1 MSVTSSPTV
10 SVVMPTYNR
19 LDQLRAAL
27 EGLAGQHDL
36 GEPVE
41 VIVVS
46 DGSTDGTDDYLSS
59 SAVPLPVVALTQPN
73 AGPAAA
79 RNRGLEAARGG
90 LVLFVDD
97 DTVAAPDLVAAHL
110 RRHTRPDDDLVV
122 IGPMLTPADYAISPW
137 VQWEQDMLTKQY
149 EAMRTGVYE
158 ATARQFYTG
167 NASVARSHLC
177 AVGGFDTAFRR
188 AEDVE
193 LAYRLA
199 DRGLR
204 FAFDPT
210 AIVHHYAE
218 RSFDSWLQ
226 AAYAYG
232 RNDVVFGR
240 DHGRAWLLQAIGRE
254 FHGRHALVR
263 GLTGAC
269 LPRPRL
275 GRAVLAVLSAT
286 ARASGRAHVD
296 RVARPMFSAVYNLA
310 YYRGMAD
317 ELGDARQLLQRFAG
331 EDSSGAAAADDR

>member
-1 MSVTSSPTV
+1 MSAPIV

-19 LDQLRAAL
+19 FGQVRAAL
-27 EGLAGQHDL
+27 EGLADQQGLD
-36 GEPVE
+36 EPVE

-46 DGSTDGTDDYLSS
+46 DGSTDGTDEYLSS
-59 SAVPLPVVALTQPN
+59 SQVPLPVVALTQPN

-79 RNRGLEAARGG
+79 RNRGLEAARGD
-90 LVLFVDD
+90 LVVFVDD

-110 RRHTRPDDDLVV
+110 RRHERPDDDLVV
-122 IGPMLTPADYAISPW
+122 IGPMLTPEHYAISPW

-167 NASVARSHLC
+167 NASVARIHLR

-218 RSFDSWLQ
+218 RSFESWLQ

-240 DHGRAWLLQAIGRE
+240 DHGRGWLLEAIGRE

-263 GLTGAC
+263 GVTRAC
-269 LPRPRL
+269 LPRPLL
-275 GRAVLAVLSAT
+275 GRAVSTVLSAT
-286 ARASGRAHVD
+286 ARASGWAHAD
-296 RVARPMFSAVYNLA
+296 KIARPMFSAVYNLA
-310 YYRGMAD
+310 YYQGMAD
-317 ELGDARQLLQRFAG
+317 ELGSAKQLLQRFDA
-331 EDSSGAAAADDR
+331 EDPGGAVSEAAR

>member
-1 MSVTSSPTV
+1 MARSAPTV

-27 EGLAGQHDL
+27 ASLAAQQGLDD
-36 GEPVE
+36 PVE
-41 VIVVS
+41 TIVVS
-46 DGSTDGTDDYLSS
+46 DGCTDGTDDYLSS
-59 SAVPLPVVALTQPN
+59 PAVPLPVVALTQAN

-79 RNRGLEAARGG
+79 RNRGIDVARGE

-97 DTVAAPDLVAAHL
+97 DTVADPNLVAAHL
-110 RRHTRPDDDLVV
+110 RRHECPDDDLVV
-122 IGPMLTPADYAISPW
+122 IGPMLTPDGYAISPW
-137 VQWEQDMLTKQY
+137 VRWEQDMLTKQY
-149 EAMRTGVYE
+149 DAMRNGVYG

-167 NASVARSHLC
+167 NASVARRHLVD
-177 AVGGFDTAFRR
+177 AGGFDTTFRR

-204 FAFDPT
+204 FAFEPD
-210 AIVHHYAE
+210 AVVLHYAE
-218 RSFDSWLQ
+218 RSFEAWLG

-240 DHGRAWLLQAIGRE
+240 DRGRTWLLEAIGRE
-254 FHGRHALVR
+254 FHDRHLLVR
-263 GLTGAC
+263 GLTRTC

-275 GRAVLAVLSAT
+275 DAITSVLLSRSARGAARLNAGRLE
-286 ARASGRAHVD
+286 
-296 RVARPMFSAVYNLA
+296 RPLLSAVYNLT

-317 ELGDARQLLQRFAG
+317 ELGSAERLVELFDGVDVASVVQMSMR
-331 EDSSGAAAADDR
+331 

>member
-1 MSVTSSPTV
+1 
-10 SVVMPTYNR
+10 MPTYNR
-19 LDQLRAAL
+19 LDRLRAAL
-27 EGLAGQHDL
+27 DGLAGQHGLD
-36 GEPVE
+36 EPVE

-46 DGSTDGTDDYLSS
+46 DGSTDGTDEYLAS

-79 RNRGLEAARGG
+79 RNRGLEAAEGD

-97 DTVAAPDLVAAHL
+97 DTVACPDLVTAHL
-110 RRHTRPDDDLVV
+110 RRHERPDDDLVV
-122 IGPMLTPADYAISPW
+122 IGPMLTPEDYAISPW

-149 EAMRTGVYE
+149 EAMRAGEYE
-158 ATARQFYTG
+158 PTARQFYTG
-167 NASVARSHLC
+167 NASVARTHLR

-199 DRGLR
+199 DSGLR

-210 AIVHHYAE
+210 AIVLHYAE
-218 RSFDSWLQ
+218 RSFESWLQ

-240 DHGRAWLLQAIGRE
+240 DQGRTWLLEAIGRE
-254 FHGRHALVR
+254 FHRRHVLVR
-263 GLTGAC
+263 GLTRVC

-275 GRAVLAVLSAT
+275 GRSVSAGLAAT
-286 ARASGRAHVD
+286 ARACGWAHAD
-296 RVARPMFSAVYNLA
+296 APTRPMFSAVYNLA

-317 ELGDARQLLQRFAG
+317 ELGSASRLLRLFDDTESARTVLAEER
-331 EDSSGAAAADDR
+331 

>member
-1 MSVTSSPTV
+1 VAAQPTV

-27 EGLAGQHDL
+27 EGLARQHDVD
-36 GEPVE
+36 ERVE

-59 SAVPLPVVALTQPN
+59 PAVPLPVVALTQPN

-79 RNRGLEAARGG
+79 RNRGLEAARGD
-90 LVLFVDD
+90 LVVFVDD
-97 DTVAAPDLVAAHL
+97 DTVAAPDLIAAHL
-110 RRHTRPDDDLVV
+110 RRHERPDDDLVV
-122 IGPMLTPADYAISPW
+122 IGPMLTPDDYAISPW

-167 NASVARSHLC
+167 NASVARTHLR
-177 AVGGFDTAFRR
+177 AVGGFDTTFRR

-210 AIVHHYAE
+210 AIVLHYAE
-218 RSFDSWLQ
+218 RSFESWLQ

-232 RNDVVFGR
+232 RNDVVFAR
-240 DHGRAWLLQAIGRE
+240 DHGRGWLLEAIGSE

-263 GLTGAC
+263 GLTRAC

-275 GRAVLAVLSAT
+275 GRSVSTILSAT
-286 ARASGRAHVD
+286 ARACGWARAD
-296 RVARPMFSAVYNLA
+296 ALTRPMFSAVYNLA
-310 YYRGMAD
+310 YYRGMGD
-317 ELGDARQLLQRFAG
+317 ELGSGRRLLQLFDDTESDDTVPAG
-331 EDSSGAAAADDR
+331 ER

>member
-1 MSVTSSPTV
+1 MAPIV

-19 LDQLRAAL
+19 VEQLRAAL
-27 EGLAGQHDL
+27 AGLAGQQGL

-46 DGSTDGTDDYLSS
+46 DGSTDGTDEYLSS
-59 SAVPLPVVALTQPN
+59 SAVPLPVVALRQPN

-79 RNRGLEAARGG
+79 RNRGIDAARGE

-97 DTVAAPDLVAAHL
+97 DTVADSDLVAAHL
-110 RRHTRPDDDLVV
+110 RRHSSPDDDLVV

-149 EAMRTGVYE
+149 DAMRDGVYE

-167 NASVARSHLC
+167 NASIARRQVVE
-177 AVGGFDTAFRR
+177 AGGFDPTFRR

-199 DRGLR
+199 DRGVR
-204 FAFDPT
+204 FTFDPT
-210 AIVHHYAE
+210 AVVHHYAE
-218 RSFDSWLQ
+218 RSFASWLG

-240 DHGRAWLLQAIGRE
+240 DHGRVWLLEAITRE
-254 FHGRHALVR
+254 FQDRNVLVR
-263 GLTGAC
+263 GLTRAC
-269 LPRPRL
+269 LPRHRL
-275 GRAVLAVLSAT
+275 DTVASAGLART
-286 ARASGRAHVD
+286 ARAFGRLGAG
-296 RVARPMFSAVYNLA
+296 RPLFSAVYNLA

-317 ELGDARQLLQRFAG
+317 ELGGADRLLRMLDGSDVATVLQTSTR
-331 EDSSGAAAADDR
+331 

>member
-1 MSVTSSPTV
+1 
-10 SVVMPTYNR
+10 MPTYNR
-19 LDQLRAAL
+19 LAQLRAAL
-27 EGLAGQHDL
+27 EGLAGQRDL
-36 GEPVE
+36 AEPLE

-46 DGSTDGTDDYLSS
+46 DGSTDGTDAYLSS

-79 RNRGLEAARGG
+79 RNRGLDAARGD
-90 LVLFVDD
+90 LILFVDD

-110 RRHTRPDDDLVV
+110 RRHDRPVDDLVV
-122 IGPMLTPADYAISPW
+122 IGPMLTPDDYPISPW
-137 VQWEQDMLTKQY
+137 VRWEQDMLTKQY
-149 EAMRTGVYE
+149 EAMRAGVYG

-167 NASVARSHLC
+167 NASVARTHLRS
-177 AVGGFDTAFRR
+177 VGGFDTAFRR

-204 FAFDPT
+204 FAFDQS

-218 RSFDSWLQ
+218 RPFASWLA

-240 DHGRAWLLQAIGRE
+240 DHGRRWLLEAIGRE
-254 FHGRHALVR
+254 FHGRHALIRSVTR
-263 GLTGAC
+263 TC

-275 GRAVLAVLSAT
+275 LRAVSSVLSVT
-286 ARASGRAHVD
+286 ARASGHAHAD
-296 RVARPMFSAVYNLA
+296 RIARPMFSAVYNLA

-317 ELGDARQLLQRFAG
+317 ELGSATQLLQLF
-331 EDSSGAAAADDR
+331 DAAELEHSADEP